1 MWLVLVFLLLHEHST
16 ARALIGSILITVGT
30 LVMVL

>member
-1 MWLVLVFLLLHEHST
+1 MWLVLVFLLLHEQLT
-16 ARALIGSILITVGT
+16 AKALIGSILITVGT